1 LQGLCYCCKYV
12 SLRTKKTYLLF
23 TVKDFGDFRISSED
37 SIVAIFD
44 VITAALLNIFGLL
57 DMLLEAL
64 ESIET
69 SSSIGPK
76 TEDILTFWYQSFTF
90 KF

>member
-1 LQGLCYCCKYV
+1 
-12 SLRTKKTYLLF
+12 LF
-23 TVKDFGDFRISSED
+23 TVKDFGDRRISSED

-44 VITAALLNIFGLL
+44 VITAVLLNIFGLL
-57 DMLLEAL
+57 DMLLKAL

-76 TEDILTFWYQSFTF
+76 TEDMHLDNIKYRSSEIIIFHPLPSFRL
-90 KF
+90 